1 MGGEQNLGF
10 GLVGVSIKPASPSL
24 MRYFSSNIS
33 YYKDTSV
40 TRWDDKKGYLDDR
53 RGLLGCTH
61 RPVIPARDAG
71 IQESLLV
78 SKQTNFVNIESS

>member
-33 YYKDTSV
+33 YYKDTSIKY
-40 TRWDDKKGYLDDR
+40 WDDKKGGTWMTR
-53 RGLLGCTH
+53 KGALG
-61 RPVIPARDAG
+61 
-71 IQESLLV
+71 
-78 SKQTNFVNIESS
+78 

>member
-1 MGGEQNLGF
+1 MIMERLD
-10 GLVGVSIKPASPSL
+10 PSVE
-24 MRYFSSNIS
+24 N
-33 YYKDTSV
+33 
-40 TRWDDKKGYLDDR
+40 WDD
-53 RGLLGCTH
+53 TH

>member
-10 GLVGVSIKPASPSL
+10 GLVGVSVSSASPSL

-40 TRWDDKKGYLDDR
+40 EHWDDKERRRWDDKER
-53 RGLLGCTH
+53 RHWNDIVGLGDT
-61 RPVIPARDAG
+61 VI
-71 IQESLLV
+71 
-78 SKQTNFVNIESS
+78 K

>member
-40 TRWDDKKGYLDDR
+40 SYLDDKEGATGMTGK
-53 RGLLGCTH
+53 GLFG
-61 RPVIPARDAG
+61 
-71 IQESLLV
+71 
-78 SKQTNFVNIESS
+78 